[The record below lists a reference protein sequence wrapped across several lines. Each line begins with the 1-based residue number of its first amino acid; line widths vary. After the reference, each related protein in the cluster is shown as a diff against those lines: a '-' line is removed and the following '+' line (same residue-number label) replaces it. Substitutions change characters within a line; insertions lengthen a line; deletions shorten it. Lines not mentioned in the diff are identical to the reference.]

1 MKELALTTALVIL
14 IDLSDLMPT
23 IKRKLSRVLRLPIQT
38 IKPFDCSFCMTIYVI
53 LTYHLFNHS
62 LTVYTFTYA
71 FILAFST
78 PIIQEFLLTL
88 KDFLIKLLRKI
99 C

>member
-1 MKELALTTALVIL
+1 MKELALTTTLVIL

-23 IKRKLSRVLRLPIQT
+23 IKRKLSRIFKLPIQT

-53 LTYHLFNHS
+53 LTYHLCSHT
-62 LTVYTFTYA
+62 LTVYTFAYA

-78 PIIQEFLLTL
+78 PIIQEFLLTV
-88 KDFLIKLLRKI
+88 KDFLIKILRKI

>member
-14 IDLSDLMPT
+14 IDMSDLMPT
-23 IKRKLSRVLRLPIQT
+23 IKRKLSRIFKLPIKS

-53 LTYHLFNHS
+53 LTYHLFNHTM
-62 LTVYTFTYA
+62 TVYTFTYA

-78 PIIQEFLLTL
+78 PIIQEVLLTI
-88 KDFLIKLLRKI
+88 KDFIIKILRKI